1 MKFPRF
7 IDKSI
12 DSINL
17 WESRGFTDSGWH
29 YDSYENYLILIE
41 GLKIIWIAYPCQ
53 NIGWDQW

>member
-7 IDKSI
+7 IDKQI

-41 GLKIIWIAYPCQ
+41 GLKIVWVAHPS
-53 NIGWDQW
+53 